1 VDGANPFLPVGT
13 TLRGH
18 EFHYSQIDHG
28 GDAVRTVLA
37 LERGTGIG
45 GGRDGVVLG
54 SVFASYTHLHAL
66 GTPEWAPAVLAAAQ
80 RGGW

>member
-1 VDGANPFLPVGT
+1 M
-13 TLRGH
+13 
-18 EFHYSQIDHG
+18 
-28 GDAVRTVLA
+28 RTVLA

-54 SVFASYTHLHAL
+54 SVFAAYTHLHAL
-66 GTPEWAPAVLAAAQ
+66 GTPEWAPAVIAAAQ